1 MASAFHFNNLKAQ
14 TVGGTLSGT
23 FACLTNKNNTGYQL
37 ALTTWKEGDSNQLF
51 IINFPSERIGQVTG
65 LVENTTINYE
75 TTNVKTVSEIKISP
89 ITFNVTPNNPVSYM
103 YKMVDPTEIEKPFY
117 FALANSGN
125 TLLLMSAPKSIDSPT
140 LNGVCQKV

>member
-1 MASAFHFNNLKAQ
+1 MASFFHFNNLKAQ
-14 TVGGTLSGT
+14 TVGGALSGT
-23 FACLTNKNNTGYQL
+23 FACLTNKNNAGYQL
-37 ALTTWKEGDSNQLF
+37 ALTAWKEGDTNQLF
-51 IINFPSERIGQVTG
+51 ILNFPSEKIGQVTG

-89 ITFNVTPNNPVSYM
+89 VTFNVTANNPVTYM
-103 YKMVDPTEIEKPFY
+103 YKMIDPTDIEKPFY

-125 TLLLMSAPKSIDSPT
+125 TLLLMSAPKSVDSPT